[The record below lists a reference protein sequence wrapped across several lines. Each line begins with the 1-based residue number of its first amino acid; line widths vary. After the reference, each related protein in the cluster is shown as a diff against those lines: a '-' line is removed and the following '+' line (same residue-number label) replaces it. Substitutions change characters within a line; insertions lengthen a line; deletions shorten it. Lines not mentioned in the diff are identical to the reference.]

1 MRKHLLLLT
10 AILLICG
17 LLFTAVGGPANLPLS
32 DHTVKVHD
40 QADLFTDDEELLLA
54 EQIATL
60 IAKHQMDVAVVTTDD
75 AKGLSAMEYA
85 DDFYDY
91 NGYGYDTAGAEYG
104 TDRDGFLFLIDMDN
118 REIYISTR
126 GGVIGLYNDYSIER
140 LLDAAYPYV
149 SDGEYY
155 ESAKA
160 FLQKADSIADSRTA
174 YRGGNGASP
183 APTPVGTSRLNLELI
198 GMSLLG
204 GTGVALV
211 VVLIMLFFH
220 KRSLSATPHGRS
232 YVPPGS
238 IAETHRQDIFVNT
251 YTTRTAI
258 PQESSSSGGGGG
270 GSSSHSSSS
279 GGSHGGGG
287 RSF

>member
-1 MRKHLLLLT
+1 MLSILLVCGLLLT
-10 AILLICG
+10 AM
-17 LLFTAVGGPANLPLS
+17 GGPANLPLS
-32 DHTVKVHD
+32 DHTLKVHD
-40 QADLFTDDEELLLA
+40 QANLFTDEEEQLLA
-54 EQIATL
+54 EQIAAL
-60 IAKHQMDVAVVTTDD
+60 IAKHQIDIVVVTTED
-75 AKGLSAMEYA
+75 ARGLSEVEYA

-91 NGYGYDTAGAEYG
+91 NGYGYDEAGAEFG

-118 REIYISTR
+118 RNIYISTR
-126 GGVIGLYNDYSIER
+126 GGVIGLYNDYAIER

-155 ESAKA
+155 ECARA
-160 FLQKADSIADSRTA
+160 FLQKADSIADSRAA

-183 APTPVGTSRLNLELI
+183 APTPVGTSRLNLELV

-204 GTGVALV
+204 GIGVALA

-220 KRSLSATPHGRS
+220 KRSLSATLHGGGYVPHG
-232 YVPPGS
+232 G

-258 PQESSSSGGGGG
+258 PQESSGGGGGG
-270 GSSSHSSSS
+270 GSSSHTSSS